1 MGNNNLYKVENTLRS
16 IAKRYKSVK
25 YSLGLAILFLMMG
38 VSAFSEEVVAQ
49 EAVAQ
54 QEVMTTEQIAS
65 SKENLRNS
73 VGSLQS
79 KIDAARSENEKG
91 LAGLK
96 LELIQLMEQGDQVV
110 KSPWS
115 SWQFGANYMYS
126 KWNGTYKGR
135 GDKAQKYPFEG
146 VFTRSNDLFLRSVSP
161 DSELYEQYIA
171 TVADNAVHSATTSTI
186 KRRGGSTNYGLASV
200 IKNQEPIA
208 SIELGASVRPKKISK
223 SPITVTPPSITV
235 NAVTPLSTPQPPGAP
250 MPPTINIPKFNPVAP
265 DPINVAL
272 PTPPTFNIKLGSFCN
287 YMTPNCGDG
296 INGGGLGGTYGGTP
310 KSFNHNSNQDIT
322 ASDLV
327 GGPAVRYAWTNFS
340 GATFNGALLKV
351 YFDYGYMTAG
361 SGGGTATVNAD
372 LTIDSIRGPITPAN
386 NSAVNGA
393 YNTGIFLTG
402 GSRVATLDNAL
413 NARILN
419 NKKINLMGP
428 LVVGYEVQ
436 SDTAYSPENGTR
448 TLENAGTLTDE
459 IEKSNQTADG
469 RLNGLLKVQQ
479 LKADGSGLYMSGVNG
494 NTSGQ
499 DSTTL
504 TLPPFTHQGTLT
516 ISRDPDIVNSDG
528 TYKKEG
534 GYTGYKIGL
543 ILTYENA
550 DVRTGSSYILK
561 NRGTIDFQGRNSIGI
576 QIYSPGNDG
585 TNENSPIVNVEN
597 SNDGKITMGGINS
610 YGLKLSSRVRDTSKF
625 ENQGTINITGDN
637 TGSYA
642 FNNATP
648 NVRTGIYD
656 GDGDGNKDN
665 SSLSSGIAVIED
677 TTLSGASSIRAYQ
690 GMVYNRGTINVS
702 GGQGNTG
709 MFLKI
714 RDLDEIISS
723 PNANINVTGV
733 KNIGMRVDLG
743 IVQTNNTNGGSPKA
757 INGGDI
763 TITNGDQNI
772 GMVANNSE
780 VVGGNTI
787 KAIATNNGAIKFAGK
802 ASKAIGMFSQE
813 GGEILN
819 AINGKITG
827 PTAGGLEG
835 TLGMVIQPKINN
847 KVSSGINNGE
857 IDLAGKKVTGVYN
870 QGTFTMEN
878 GATGVAKVTTS
889 GQDSITLYAK
899 GNTTTTNINSG
910 KLIGKNGALTLF
922 ADGNATVN
930 LGNATSAPE
939 LESYGSGSLLFYNY
953 TKSGSG
959 SSATY
964 TANGIFKLNNA
975 NVKATLNNGA
985 TAFYFKD
992 TTPAAAGVSGSTADK
1007 LNAMFAGSG
1016 SNKLKLKLTDKDS
1029 TLFVLDNATPNTNE
1043 IKISEVGANASS
1055 VLGSFVEIDS
1065 ASSQNYK
1072 AYKATKAT
1080 LSIDEDINLDNHSG
1094 SSISKYYRVDFLN
1107 SAVTVKTGKKMYGTD
1122 ATEIKQV
1129 IAQANYEG
1137 APNYNHVKV
1146 INDGTIDFSKKGGTA
1161 IVVDYAQATNNGL
1174 IKMDAA
1180 NGSTENSI
1188 GLFGASSSKLT
1199 NSATG
1204 EIQLGTRGVG
1214 IWGTNKIATSIS
1226 TWGKNIDITN
1236 NGKITGLSG
1245 KKGVFGIYAVNDI
1258 ATYAG
1263 ATSNIVHGATG
1274 NINLSQNEDSIGIYM
1289 ANGTLTSSGNI
1300 SVNNK
1305 SVGLDAT
1312 TSDVTVSGG
1321 THTIGKESVG
1331 FKLKNFAAANKFL
1344 GNSGNISITDE
1355 KSVAY
1360 LLDGSNFTSNT
1371 NFKDNLALA
1380 STKAYT
1386 YMSLINNSTLNYT
1399 NTKTIANDDSI
1410 FINTNN
1416 STVNLLTGTTV
1427 ASTNKKITGVYSEK
1441 SNVTNAGT
1449 LTLTGDNSSGIYAK
1463 SGSVVNQAT
1472 GKITVGKDGSGIYV
1486 MATGIPPVPAVGT
1499 NLGEIEIG
1507 QGSVGMRAENSTI
1520 TNGATGKITSSG
1532 ISATGMSQSG
1542 GSQDITNNGTITL
1555 TGDKSTAL
1563 HSEGIT
1569 TANHKVINTGN
1580 ITVGDSSNELTP
1592 SVGIFSAN
1600 GTNSTVESSGKII
1613 AGIKSTAIYAGN
1625 INLTGNSETTA
1636 GAGGIAL
1643 YSKEGTVNIS
1653 AGSKITVG
1661 ATLGSGKEGAGVYL
1675 AGNNQTLNSDTD
1687 KLSIG
1692 QGSFGYVMTG
1702 QGNTVRT
1709 GVAGTTGVATLSND
1723 SVFMYSADKTGN
1735 ITNYTNLRST
1745 GNENYGI
1752 YALGAVS
1759 NYGNIDFSQGVGN
1772 VGAYSYVE
1780 GATTTPNAIRNYG
1793 TISVSKT
1800 DISDPDNRK
1809 YGIGMAAG
1817 FGEEVPVGS
1826 GNYVVKG
1833 LGNIEN
1839 YGTIK
1844 VTTPDSIGMYATG
1857 KGSRIYN
1864 NGRIELSGAKRNI
1877 GIFAE
1882 NEAEVINDV
1891 NGVITTVGSGNV
1903 GQIGIA
1909 MRKGAILDNRG
1920 TIHIDASK
1928 GYGLFLAGAIIKNYG
1943 ETRITTDSGATPIKE
1958 ITAADTS
1965 KEMQDIQDGINK
1977 VKIHSPAGAAEA
1989 KIIANGRVQTPTVVH
2004 VQAIPNRKPND
2015 IPTSSIGMYVD
2026 TSGINY
2032 TRPITNIG
2040 ALRGL
2045 TQSDLI
2051 IGVEATK
2058 YTTSKYI
2065 QLGQDIIEPYN
2076 DMIRTSGIEKWNI
2089 YSSSLTWMASIT
2101 QLPDYTIRNAY
2112 LAKIP
2117 YTVWAGRMST
2127 PVDKKDT
2134 YNFLDGLE
2142 QRYGVEGIGTKEN
2155 QVFQKLNGI
2164 GKNEEILFFQA
2175 IDEMMGHQYAN
2186 VQQRVQATGIILD
2199 KEFNYLRD
2207 EWRTA
2212 SKDSNKIK
2220 TFGTNGEYKT
2230 DTAGVIDYKNNAYGV
2245 AYVHE
2250 NEDIKLGRGTGWYTG
2265 IVHNTFKF
2273 KDIGRSKEEML
2284 QAKVGLLK
2292 SVPFDDNNSLN
2303 WTISGDI
2310 FVGRNRMHRKFLVVD
2325 EIFNAKSKYYTY
2337 GIGVRNEIGKEFR
2350 LSEGFTL
2357 RPYAALKLEYGRV
2370 SKIREKS
2377 GEIKLEVK
2385 QNQYF
2390 SVRPEIGAELGFK
2403 HYFGMK
2409 VLRTTLGVAYENELG
2424 RVANG
2429 KNKARVVD
2437 TTADWF
2443 NIRGEKED
2451 RKGNVKVD
2459 LNVGV
2464 DNTRVGVTANV
2475 GYDTKGENLRG
2486 GLGLR
2491 VIF

>member
-16 IAKRYKSVK
+16 IAKRYKNIK

-38 VSAFSEEVVAQ
+38 VGAFSEEIANPQVNVAPTR
-49 EAVAQ
+49 E
-54 QEVMTTEQIAS
+54 EIATS
-65 SKENLRNS
+65 RENLKNS

-79 KIDAARSENEKG
+79 KIDQARSENSKS
-91 LAGLK
+91 LAGLR
-96 LELIQLMEQGDQVV
+96 LELMQLMEQGDQVV
-110 KSPWS
+110 KSPWM

-889 GQDSITLYAK
+889 GQDSISLYAK

-1331 FKLKNFAAANKFL
+1331 FKLKNFAATNKFL

-1399 NTKTIANDDSI
+1399 NTNTKTIANDDSI

-1416 STVNLLTGTTV
+1416 SNVNLLTGTTV
-1427 ASTNKKITGVYSEK
+1427 TSTNKKITGVYSEK

-1499 NLGEIEIG
+1499 NLGEITIG

-1600 GTNSTVESSGKII
+1600 GTNSTVESSGKIT

-1636 GAGGIAL
+1636 GDGGIAL

-1687 KLSIG
+1687 KLNIG

-1780 GATTTPNAIRNYG
+1780 GTTTTPNAIRNYG

-2164 GKNEEILFFQA
+2164 GNNEEILFFQA

-2250 NEDIKLGRGTGWYTG
+2250 NEDIKLGRGIGWYTG

-2273 KDIGRSKEEML
+2273 KDIGRSKEHML

-2409 VLRTTLGVAYENELG
+2409 ALRTTLGIAYENELG

>member
-16 IAKRYKSVK
+16 MAKRYKSVK
-25 YSLGLAILFLMMG
+25 YTLGLAILFLMMG

-49 EAVAQ
+49 
-54 QEVMTTEQIAS
+54 QEVMTTEQIAT

-79 KIDAARSENEKG
+79 KIDAARAENEKG
-91 LAGLK
+91 LAGLR

-171 TVADNAVHSATTSTI
+171 TATDNALHSATTSTI

-235 NAVTPLSTPQPPGAP
+235 NAVTPLSTPEPPGAP
-250 MPPTINIPKFNPVAP
+250 QLPQITIEKFDPVAP
-265 DPINVAL
+265 GVITVNL

-287 YMTPNCGDG
+287 AMCSGYGT
-296 INGGGLGGTYGGTP
+296 NGGAYSPIVGVPTIF
-310 KSFNHNSNQDIT
+310 KNNSSNQNLNLP
-322 ASDLV
+322 ASAINNPSL
-327 GGPAVRYAWTNFS
+327 RYSWTHMGSTLF
-340 GATFNGALLKV
+340 KV
-351 YFDYGYMTAG
+351 YFDYSNGGAG
-361 SGGGTATVNAD
+361 TGGVATFAENV
-372 LTIDSIRGPITPAN
+372 TIDSINPLNLAQR
-386 NSAVNGA
+386 SAEGDLTNKTQRY
-393 YNTGIFLTG
+393 YNAQNFLVG
-402 GSRVATLDNAL
+402 GSRIATMDNITNGHL
-413 NARILN
+413 ESTGT
-419 NKKINLMGP
+419 INLVGP
-428 LVVGYEVQ
+428 LVVGYEIQ
-436 SDTAYSPENGTR
+436 TDTNQQGLGPQGVREVKNSGTI
-448 TLENAGTLTDE
+448 TDKAE
-459 IEKSNQTADG
+459 EGYRNQADNYLG
-469 RLNGLLKVQQ
+469 GLKVGI
-479 LKADGSGLYMSGVNG
+479 AGSKTDVSNEETLHLSTGLGGGSIKIKR
-494 NTSGQ
+494 TE
-499 DSTTL
+499 
-504 TLPPFTHQGTLT
+504 
-516 ISRDPDIVNSDG
+516 DIVDANG
-528 TYKKEG
+528 HITTPG
-534 GYTGYKIGL
+534 GYVGYKIGL
-543 ILTYENA
+543 ILTEEDNDTHSTSDYRLINSS
-550 DVRTGSSYILK
+550 TGNINFKGKS
-561 NRGTIDFQGRNSIGI
+561 SIGI
-576 QIYSPGNDG
+576 QIYAPGSPETHITVQNNGNI
-585 TNENSPIVNVEN
+585 N
-597 SNDGKITMGGINS
+597 MGGIES
-610 YGLKLSSRVRDTSKF
+610 YGLKLSSRVSKNNMTF
-625 ENQGTINITGDN
+625 ENNGTINISGA
-637 TGSYA
+637 G
-642 FNNATP
+642 
-648 NVRTGIYD
+648 
-656 GDGDGNKDN
+656 GN
-665 SSLSSGIAVIED
+665 SLSSGIAVLED
-677 TTLSGASSIRAYQ
+677 GTLKDGKSIRAYDGKVQ
-690 GMVYNRGTINVS
+690 NKGTINVS
-702 GGQGNTG
+702 GGEGNTG
-709 MFLKI
+709 MVLITKANDDI
-714 RDLDEIISS
+714 T
-723 PNANINVTGV
+723 NAANKNITVTGA

-743 IVQTNNTNGGSPKA
+743 TVDTDDKAVARISPTAVNNGNIS
-757 INGGDI
+757 I
-763 TITNGDQNI
+763 TDGEQNI
-772 GMVANNSE
+772 AMVANESE
-780 VVGGNTI
+780 GT
-787 KAIATNNGAIKFAGK
+787 ATVAGETVMQHRAVAHNKSNILFNNVSK
-802 ASKAIGMFSQE
+802 KAIGMFASK
-813 GGEILN
+813 GGEL
-819 AINGKITG
+819 INEATIKGNSTSLQETI
-827 PTAGGLEG
+827 
-835 TLGMVIQPKINN
+835 GMVIQPKDGTKI
-847 KVSSGINNGE
+847 SSATNSGTIE
-857 IDLAGKKVTGVYN
+857 LKGKKVVGVYN
-870 QGTFTMEN
+870 QGKFNM
-878 GATGVAKVTTS
+878 TGGSILTS
-889 GQDSITLYAK
+889 GEKSISMYANNSSEYTKISKGSITAQ
-899 GNTTTTNINSG
+899 G
-910 KLIGKNGALTLF
+910 GALGLF
-922 ADGNATVN
+922 ADNTTME
-930 LGNATSAPE
+930 LGAS
-939 LESYGSGSLLFYNY
+939 SGTDSPTLKADGLGTLLFYNY
-953 TKSGSG
+953 TNTNPSGK
-959 SSATY
+959 
-964 TANGIFKLNNA
+964 FKLNQ
-975 NVKATLNNGA
+975 NVSADIVNGA
-985 TAFYFKD
+985 TAFYYKDSATSALVSQRLNDMFAD
-992 TTPAAAGVSGSTADK
+992 TTGSVAGK
-1007 LNAMFAGSG
+1007 
-1016 SNKLKLKLTDKDS
+1016 KLKVKLDDKS
-1029 TLFVLDNATPNTNE
+1029 TLFVLENTVPSTTTINL
-1043 IKISEVGANASS
+1043 SSADPANINDF
-1055 VLGSFVEIDS
+1055 LGNRVTIDS
-1065 ASSQNYK
+1065 GSGAFK
-1072 AYKATKAT
+1072 AYKVTKGR
-1080 LSIDEDINLDNHSG
+1080 LSVDKDVNLDNHTG
-1094 SSISKYYRVDFLN
+1094 TSISEYYRVDFLN
-1107 SAVTVKTGKKMYGTD
+1107 SAVKVEAGKKMYGTD
-1122 ATEIKQV
+1122 AGKLKQV
-1129 IAQANYEG
+1129 IAQANYDG
-1137 APNYNHVKV
+1137 ATGTSNIDVV
-1146 INDGTIDFSKKGGTA
+1146 NDGTIDYSKKGATA
-1161 IVVDYAQATNNGL
+1161 IVVDYGQATNNGL

-1180 NGSTENSI
+1180 NSSTENSI

-1214 IWGTNKIATSIS
+1214 IWGTNKISSSIS

-1331 FKLKNFAAANKFL
+1331 FKLKNFAATNKFL

-1371 NFKDNLALA
+1371 NFKDDLTLA

-1427 ASTNKKITGVYSEK
+1427 TSTNKKITGVYSEK

-1499 NLGEIEIG
+1499 NLGEITIG

-1600 GTNSTVESSGKII
+1600 GTNSTVESSGKIT

-1735 ITNYTNLRST
+1735 ITNHTNLRST

-1759 NYGNIDFSQGVGN
+1759 NYGNIDFSQGIGN

-2127 PVDKKDT
+2127 PVDKKD
-2134 YNFLDGLE
+2134 
-2142 QRYGVEGIGTKEN
+2142 
-2155 QVFQKLNGI
+2155 
-2164 GKNEEILFFQA
+2164 
-2175 IDEMMGHQYAN
+2175 
-2186 VQQRVQATGIILD
+2186 
-2199 KEFNYLRD
+2199 
-2207 EWRTA
+2207 
-2212 SKDSNKIK
+2212 
-2220 TFGTNGEYKT
+2220 
-2230 DTAGVIDYKNNAYGV
+2230 
-2245 AYVHE
+2245 
-2250 NEDIKLGRGTGWYTG
+2250 
-2265 IVHNTFKF
+2265 
-2273 KDIGRSKEEML
+2273 
-2284 QAKVGLLK
+2284 
-2292 SVPFDDNNSLN
+2292 
-2303 WTISGDI
+2303 
-2310 FVGRNRMHRKFLVVD
+2310 
-2325 EIFNAKSKYYTY
+2325 
-2337 GIGVRNEIGKEFR
+2337 
-2350 LSEGFTL
+2350 
-2357 RPYAALKLEYGRV
+2357 
-2370 SKIREKS
+2370 
-2377 GEIKLEVK
+2377 
-2385 QNQYF
+2385 
-2390 SVRPEIGAELGFK
+2390 
-2403 HYFGMK
+2403 
-2409 VLRTTLGVAYENELG
+2409 
-2424 RVANG
+2424 
-2429 KNKARVVD
+2429 
-2437 TTADWF
+2437 
-2443 NIRGEKED
+2443 
-2451 RKGNVKVD
+2451 
-2459 LNVGV
+2459 
-2464 DNTRVGVTANV
+2464 
-2475 GYDTKGENLRG
+2475 
-2486 GLGLR
+2486 
-2491 VIF
+2491 

>member
-54 QEVMTTEQIAS
+54 QEVMTTEQIAT

-79 KIDAARSENEKG
+79 KIDAARAENEKG
-91 LAGLK
+91 LAGLR

-171 TVADNAVHSATTSTI
+171 TVADNAVYSATTSTI

-250 MPPTINIPKFNPVAP
+250 QLPQITIEKFDPVAP
-265 DPINVAL
+265 GVITVNL
-272 PTPPTFNIKLGSFCN
+272 PTPPTFNIKLGSYCN
-287 YMTPNCGDG
+287 GMQGCGQGTDG
-296 INGGGLGGTYGGTP
+296 GGYNAHYQGFARSYSGDTTINNLTAGSPSLRHSWASTGSVLLKSYFDYTSGGTATLTQNLTVDSVNPLNIAERASENAAGRSYNNQDFLLGGSRIATIDNVGTGSKLENQAIINLAGPLVIGFEIQSDNLGNGTREISNSGTITDAVEETDTYRGTDGLGGLNVGKTGGQNVA
-310 KSFNHNSNQDIT
+310 SNSKLLPLSSLIGSLTNQDIT
-322 ASDLV
+322 VSRTPDV
-327 GGPAVRYAWTNFS
+327 VDNMGNI
-340 GATFNGALLKV
+340 
-351 YFDYGYMTAG
+351 
-361 SGGGTATVNAD
+361 
-372 LTIDSIRGPITPAN
+372 LTR
-386 NSAVNGA
+386 
-393 YNTGIFLTG
+393 
-402 GSRVATLDNAL
+402 
-413 NARILN
+413 
-419 NKKINLMGP
+419 
-428 LVVGYEVQ
+428 
-436 SDTAYSPENGTR
+436 
-448 TLENAGTLTDE
+448 
-459 IEKSNQTADG
+459 
-469 RLNGLLKVQQ
+469 
-479 LKADGSGLYMSGVNG
+479 
-494 NTSGQ
+494 
-499 DSTTL
+499 
-504 TLPPFTHQGTLT
+504 
-516 ISRDPDIVNSDG
+516 
-528 TYKKEG
+528 G
-534 GYTGYKIGL
+534 GYVGYKIGL
-543 ILTYENA
+543 ILTYEDN
-550 DVRTGSSYILK
+550 D
-561 NRGTIDFQGRNSIGI
+561 NRANSMYKLINNSAGTIAFKGKSSIGI
-576 QIYSPGNDG
+576 QVYAPGS
-585 TNENSPIVNVEN
+585 NETRVTVQNNGNIN
-597 SNDGKITMGGINS
+597 MGGIES
-610 YGLKLSSRVRDTSKF
+610 YGLKLSSRVSDQGMIF
-625 ENQGTINITGDN
+625 ENNGTI
-637 TGSYA
+637 
-642 FNNATP
+642 
-648 NVRTGIYD
+648 GIS
-656 GDGDGNKDN
+656 GAGGN
-665 SSLSSGIAVIED
+665 SLSSGIAVLED
-677 TTLSGASSIRAYQ
+677 SKLTSAASIRAYNGKVQ
-690 GMVYNRGTINVS
+690 NKGTINVS
-702 GGQGNTG
+702 GGEGNTG
-709 MFLKI
+709 MVLITKANDDI
-714 RDLDEIISS
+714 T
-723 PNANINVTGV
+723 NAANKNITITGA

-743 IVQTNNTNGGSPKA
+743 SVVTDDTSPRISPTALNNGN
-757 INGGDI
+757 I
-763 TITNGDQNI
+763 TITDGEQNI
-772 GMVANNSE
+772 AMVANDSQGTITS
-780 VVGGNTI
+780 GGETVMQHRAVAHNKSNI
-787 KAIATNNGAIKFAGK
+787 LFNNISK
-802 ASKAIGMFSQE
+802 KAIGMFASK
-813 GGEILN
+813 GGELVN
-819 AINGKITG
+819 
-827 PTAGGLEG
+827 EG
-835 TLGMVIQPKINN
+835 TIKGNSTNLQETIGMVIQPKDGTKI
-847 KVSSGINNGE
+847 SSATNSGTIE
-857 IDLAGKKVTGVYN
+857 LKGKKVVGVYN
-870 QGTFTMEN
+870 QGKFSM
-878 GATGVAKVTTS
+878 TGGSILTS
-889 GQDSITLYAK
+889 GEKSISMYANDKSEYTKISK
-899 GNTTTTNINSG
+899 GNITAQG
-910 KLIGKNGALTLF
+910 GALGLF
-922 ADGNATVN
+922 ADNTTME
-930 LGNATSAPE
+930 LGAS
-939 LESYGSGSLLFYNY
+939 SGTDSPTLKADGLGTLLFYNY
-953 TKSGSG
+953 TNNNASGK
-959 SSATY
+959 
-964 TANGIFKLNNA
+964 FKLNQDVSA
-975 NVKATLNNGA
+975 DIVNGA
-985 TAFYFKD
+985 TAFYYKDSATSALISQRLNDMFAD
-992 TTPAAAGVSGSTADK
+992 TTGSVAGK
-1007 LNAMFAGSG
+1007 
-1016 SNKLKLKLTDKDS
+1016 KLKVKLDDKS
-1029 TLFVLDNATPNTNE
+1029 TLFVLENTVPSTTTINLSSADPANINAF
-1043 IKISEVGANASS
+1043 
-1055 VLGSFVEIDS
+1055 LGNRVTIDS
-1065 ASSQNYK
+1065 GSGAFK
-1072 AYKATKAT
+1072 AYKVTKGR
-1080 LSIDEDINLDNHSG
+1080 LSVDKDVNLDNHTG
-1094 SSISKYYRVDFLN
+1094 ASISEYYRVDFLN
-1107 SAVTVKTGKKMYGTD
+1107 SAVKVEAGKKMYGTD
-1122 ATEIKQV
+1122 AGKLKQV
-1129 IAQANYEG
+1129 IAQANYDG
-1137 APNYNHVKV
+1137 ATGTSNIDVV
-1146 INDGTIDFSKKGGTA
+1146 NDGTIDYSKKGATA
-1161 IVVDYAQATNNGL
+1161 IVVDYGQATNNGL

-1180 NGSTENSI
+1180 NSSTENSI

-1214 IWGTNKIATSIS
+1214 IWGTNKISSSIS

-1371 NFKDNLALA
+1371 NFKDNLTLA

-1427 ASTNKKITGVYSEK
+1427 TSTNKKITGVYSEK

-1472 GKITVGKDGSGIYV
+1472 GKITVGKDGSGMYV

-1499 NLGEIEIG
+1499 NLGEITIG

-1520 TNGATGKITSSG
+1520 TNGTTGKITSSG

-1653 AGSKITVG
+1653 SGSKITVG

-2004 VQAIPNRKPND
+2004 VQAIQNRKPND

-2250 NEDIKLGRGTGWYTG
+2250 NEDIKLGRGIGWYTG

-2273 KDIGRSKEEML
+2273 KDIGRSKEQML
-2284 QAKVGLLK
+2284 QVKVGLLK

-2409 VLRTTLGVAYENELG
+2409 ALRTTLGVAYENELG

>member
-49 EAVAQ
+49 EAMAQ
-54 QEVMTTEQIAS
+54 QEVMTNEQIAS
-65 SKENLRNS
+65 SKDNLKDSIGN
-73 VGSLQS
+73 LKS
-79 KIDAARSENEKG
+79 KIDTARAENEKG
-91 LAGLK
+91 LAGLR
-96 LELIQLMEQGDQVV
+96 LELIQLMEQGNQVV
-110 KSPWS
+110 KSPWM
-115 SWQFGANYMYS
+115 SWQFGANYMYN
-126 KWNGTYKGR
+126 KWNGTYKGK

-250 MPPTINIPKFNPVAP
+250 QLPQITIEKFDPVAP
-265 DPINVAL
+265 GVITVNL

-287 YMTPNCGDG
+287 AMCSGTGT
-296 INGGGLGGTYGGTP
+296 NGGPYSP
-310 KSFNHNSNQDIT
+310 KIGEPTSFTNKSSNQNLNLAANAINNP
-322 ASDLV
+322 SL
-327 GGPAVRYAWTNFS
+327 RYSWTSMGSTLF
-340 GATFNGALLKV
+340 KV
-351 YFDYGYMTAG
+351 YFDY
-361 SGGGTATVNAD
+361 SNGGVGTGGVATFAENV
-372 LTIDSIRGPITPAN
+372 TIDSINPLSLAQR
-386 NSAVNGA
+386 SAEGDLTNKTGRY
-393 YNTGIFLTG
+393 YNAQNFLVG
-402 GSRVATLDNAL
+402 GSRIATMDNITNGHL
-413 NARILN
+413 ESTGT
-419 NKKINLMGP
+419 INLVGP
-428 LVVGYEVQ
+428 LVVGYEIQ
-436 SDTAYSPENGTR
+436 TDTNQHTNANPQGVREVKNSGTI
-448 TLENAGTLTDE
+448 TDKAE
-459 IEKSNQTADG
+459 EGYRNQADNYLG
-469 RLNGLLKVQQ
+469 GLKVGI
-479 LKADGSGLYMSGVNG
+479 AGSKTDVSNEETLHL
-494 NTSGQ
+494 
-499 DSTTL
+499 STDLGGGSIKIKRTE
-504 TLPPFTHQGTLT
+504 
-516 ISRDPDIVNSDG
+516 DIVDANG
-528 TYKKEG
+528 HIITPG
-534 GYTGYKIGL
+534 GYVGYKIGL
-543 ILTYENA
+543 ILTEEDNDTHSTSDYRLINNS
-550 DVRTGSSYILK
+550 TGNINFKGKS
-561 NRGTIDFQGRNSIGI
+561 SIGI
-576 QIYSPGNDG
+576 QIYAPGSPETHITVKNEGNI
-585 TNENSPIVNVEN
+585 N
-597 SNDGKITMGGINS
+597 MGGIES
-610 YGLKLSSRVRDTSKF
+610 YGLKLSSRVSQNNMTF
-625 ENQGTINITGDN
+625 ENNGTINISGA
-637 TGSYA
+637 G
-642 FNNATP
+642 
-648 NVRTGIYD
+648 
-656 GDGDGNKDN
+656 GN
-665 SSLSSGIAVIED
+665 SLSSGIAVLED
-677 TTLSGASSIRAYQ
+677 GTLKDGKSIRAYDGKVQ
-690 GMVYNRGTINVS
+690 NKGTINVS
-702 GGQGNTG
+702 GGEGNTG
-709 MFLKI
+709 MVLITKANDDI
-714 RDLDEIISS
+714 T
-723 PNANINVTGV
+723 NATNKNITVTGA

-743 IVQTNNTNGGSPKA
+743 TVDTDDKAVARISPTALNNGNIS
-757 INGGDI
+757 I
-763 TITNGDQNI
+763 TDGEQNI
-772 GMVANNSE
+772 AMVANNSE
-780 VVGGNTI
+780 GT
-787 KAIATNNGAIKFAGK
+787 ATVAGETVMQHRAVAHNKSNILFNNVSK
-802 ASKAIGMFSQE
+802 KAIGMFASK
-813 GGEILN
+813 GGEL
-819 AINGKITG
+819 IN
-827 PTAGGLEG
+827 EG
-835 TLGMVIQPKINN
+835 TIKGNSTNLQETIGMVIQPKDGTKI
-847 KVSSGINNGE
+847 SSATNSGTIE
-857 IDLAGKKVTGVYN
+857 LKGKKVVGVYN
-870 QGTFTMEN
+870 QGKFSM
-878 GATGVAKVTTS
+878 TGGSILTS
-889 GQDSITLYAK
+889 GEKSISMYANDKSEYTKISK
-899 GNTTTTNINSG
+899 GNITAQG
-910 KLIGKNGALTLF
+910 GALGLF
-922 ADGNATVN
+922 ADNTTME
-930 LGNATSAPE
+930 LGAS
-939 LESYGSGSLLFYNY
+939 SGTDSPTLKADGLGTLLFYNY
-953 TKSGSG
+953 TNNNASGK
-959 SSATY
+959 
-964 TANGIFKLNNA
+964 FKLNQDVSA
-975 NVKATLNNGA
+975 DIVNGA
-985 TAFYFKD
+985 TAFYYKDSATSALISQRLNDMFAD
-992 TTPAAAGVSGSTADK
+992 TTGSVAGK
-1007 LNAMFAGSG
+1007 
-1016 SNKLKLKLTDKDS
+1016 KLKVKLDDKS
-1029 TLFVLDNATPNTNE
+1029 TLFVLENTVPSTTTINLSSADPTNINAF
-1043 IKISEVGANASS
+1043 
-1055 VLGSFVEIDS
+1055 LGNRVTIDS
-1065 ASSQNYK
+1065 GSGAFK
-1072 AYKATKAT
+1072 AYKVTKGR
-1080 LSIDEDINLDNHSG
+1080 LSVDKDVNLDNHTG
-1094 SSISKYYRVDFLN
+1094 TSISEYYRVDFLN
-1107 SAVTVKTGKKMYGTD
+1107 SAVKVEAGKKMYGTD
-1122 ATEIKQV
+1122 AGKLKQV
-1129 IAQANYEG
+1129 IAQANYDG
-1137 APNYNHVKV
+1137 ATGTSNIDVV
-1146 INDGTIDFSKKGGTA
+1146 NDGTIEYSKKGATA
-1161 IVVDYAQATNNGL
+1161 IVVDYGQATNNGL

-1214 IWGTNKIATSIS
+1214 IWGTNKIASSVS

-1236 NGKITGLSG
+1236 NGKITGIAG
-1245 KKGVFGIYAVNDI
+1245 KKAVFGIYAVNDI
-1258 ATYAG
+1258 AAYPT

-1274 NINLSQNEDSIGIYM
+1274 SIDLSQNEDSIGIYM
-1289 ANGTLTSSGNI
+1289 AKGTLTSSGNI

-1312 TSDVTVSGG
+1312 ASNVTVSGG

-1331 FKLKNFAAANKFL
+1331 FKLTNFAATDKFL
-1344 GNSGNISITDE
+1344 GNSGNISMTDE

-1360 LLDGSNFTSNT
+1360 LLSGSNFTSNA
-1371 NFKDNLALA
+1371 NFKDDLTLA

-1410 FINTNN
+1410 FINTNASN
-1416 STVNLLTGTTV
+1416 VNLLTGTTV
-1427 ASTNKKITGVYSEK
+1427 TSTNKKVTGVYSEK

-1463 SGSVVNQAT
+1463 SGSVANLAG

-1486 MATGIPPVPAVGT
+1486 MAIGTPPVPGVGA

-1520 TNGATGKITSSG
+1520 TNVVGAKITSSG

-1687 KLSIG
+1687 KLNIG

-1735 ITNYTNLRST
+1735 ITNHTNLRST

-2164 GKNEEILFFQA
+2164 GNNEEILFFQA

-2250 NEDIKLGRGTGWYTG
+2250 NEDIKLGRDIGWYTG

-2273 KDIGRSKEEML
+2273 KDIGRSKEQML
-2284 QAKVGLLK
+2284 QVKVGLLK

-2409 VLRTTLGVAYENELG
+2409 ALRTTLGVAYENELG

>member
-1 MGNNNLYKVENTLRS
+1 MGNNLSNLEKNLRS
-16 IAKRYKSVK
+16 IAKRYKNIK
-25 YSLGLAILFLMMG
+25 YSLSLAILFLMMG
-38 VSAFSEEVVAQ
+38 VSAFSEEVVT
-49 EAVAQ
+49 Q
-54 QEVMTTEQIAS
+54 QEVMTTEQIAT
-65 SKENLRNS
+65 SKENLKNS
-73 VGSLQS
+73 IGSLQS
-79 KIDAARSENEKG
+79 KIDSAKAENEKS
-91 LAGLK
+91 LAGLR

-135 GDKAQKYPFEG
+135 GDKAEKYPYEG
-146 VFTRSNDLFLRSVSP
+146 VFTRSNDLFLRNVSP
-161 DSELYEQYIA
+161 DSDVYNQYVSSVKDDA
-171 TVADNAVHSATTSTI
+171 PHSATTSTI
-186 KRRGGSTNYGLASV
+186 KQRGGSTNYGLASV
-200 IKNQEPIA
+200 IKNQEPIVT
-208 SIELGASVRPKKISK
+208 IELGTSVKPKNITKL
-223 SPITVTPPSITV
+223 PITVTPPSISV
-235 NAVTPLSTPQPPGAP
+235 NSVTPLSTPTLPGAP
-250 MPPTINIPKFNPVAP
+250 QLPEIEIANFDPSAPK
-265 DPINVAL
+265 PIKVSL
-272 PTPPTFNIKLGSFCN
+272 TTPPTFNIKLGSFCN
-287 YMTPNCGDG
+287 SIAGCGSSEN
-296 INGGGLGGTYGGTP
+296 INGGSLGGTYRGNN
-310 KSFNHNSNQDIT
+310 KSYDHRNNAGKILTNTDIPNL
-322 ASDLV
+322 SY
-327 GGPAVRYAWTNFS
+327 AVRYSWNRPDIQ
-340 GATFNGALLKV
+340 FNGALLKI
-351 YFDYGYMTAG
+351 YFDFGDNGSGSRPAG
-361 SGGGTATVNAD
+361 SGTLTLGQD
-372 LTIDSIRGPITPAN
+372 MKLTIDSIRGPITPN
-386 NSAVNGA
+386 PAVSGP
-393 YNTGIFLTG
+393 YNTGMFLTG
-402 GSRVATLDNAL
+402 GSRVATLDNGR
-413 NARILN
+413 NATID
-419 NKKINLMGP
+419 NKAEINMMGP
-428 LVVGYEVQ
+428 LVVGFEIQ
-436 SDTAYSPENGTR
+436 SDDDGIEKREVINSG
-448 TLENAGTLTDE
+448 LISDK
-459 IEKSNQTADG
+459 IEKSDQNADG
-469 RLNGLLKVQQ
+469 RLNALLKIKQ
-479 LKADGSGLYMSGVNG
+479 LKADGTGLYGAGVNS
-494 NTSGQ
+494 NTTSGQ
-499 DSTTL
+499 DSTSQV
-504 TLPPFTHQGTLT
+504 LPPFAGGGSLD
-516 ISRDPDIVNSDG
+516 ILRDPDIVNPDG
-528 TYKKEG
+528 TLKKAG

-543 ILTYENA
+543 ILTFENP
-550 DVRTGSSYILK
+550 D
-561 NRGTIDFQGRNSIGI
+561 NRPPTEYVLTNKGTIDFQGKRSIGV
-576 QIYSPGNDG
+576 QIFAPQNSG
-585 TNENSPIVNVEN
+585 TVNSPKVSVKNEGIGSV
-597 SNDGKITMGGINS
+597 ITMGGVAS
-610 YGLKLSSRVRDTSKF
+610 YGLKLSSRVANTSKV
-625 ENQGTINITGDN
+625 ENEGTINITGDN
-637 TGSYA
+637 TATYKQD
-642 FNNATP
+642 NNPGTL
-648 NVRTGIYD
+648 RTHLY
-656 GDGDGNKDN
+656 GDNGN
-665 SSLSSGIAVIED
+665 SLSSGIAVIED
-677 TTLSGASSIRAYQ
+677 TTLTGASAIRAHQ
-690 GMVYNRGTINVS
+690 GIVLNKGIINVS
-702 GGQGNTG
+702 GGYGNTG
-709 MFLKI
+709 MFLKVK
-714 RDLDEIISS
+714 
-723 PNANINVTGV
+723 ANDDITNKTGTINVTGS

-743 IVQTNNTNGGSPKA
+743 TTKTDQNALANITPKA
-757 INGGDI
+757 YNEAII
-763 TITNGDQNI
+763 SITNGEENI

-780 VVGGNTI
+780 SSGGNI
-787 KAIATNNGAIKFAGK
+787 VHKAVAENKKDIVFAGK
-802 ASKAIGMFSQE
+802 ASKAIGMFSQD
-813 GGEILN
+813 GGEIVN
-819 AINGKITG
+819 AATGKITG
-827 PTAGGLEG
+827 PTTGGLEG
-835 TLGMVIQPKINN
+835 TLGMVIQPKIAPKN
-847 KVSSGINNGE
+847 VASSGINNGE
-857 IDLAGKKVTGVYN
+857 INLSGTKVTGVYN

-878 GATGVAKVTTS
+878 GATGTASVTTS
-889 GQDSITLYAK
+889 GEGSISLYAK
-899 GNTTTTNINSG
+899 GETGNPSTTNINSG
-910 KLIGKNGALTLF
+910 KIVAKDKALGLF
-922 ADGNATVN
+922 ADDTTIN
-930 LGNATSAPE
+930 LGTSTVAPE
-939 LESYGSGSLLFYNY
+939 LEAHGKGTLLFYNY
-953 TKSGSG
+953 TKN
-959 SSATY
+959 SSNVYEFKGKFKVNKET
-964 TANGIFKLNNA
+964 TAKL
-975 NVKATLNNGA
+975 TTGA
-985 TAFYFKD
+985 TAFYLKD
-992 TTPAAAGVSGSTADK
+992 TVPNKAATPGVTGTTGDRLNTMFTGSTDK
-1007 LNAMFAGSG
+1007 V
-1016 SNKLKLKLTDKDS
+1016 KLTLDNDS
-1029 TLFVLDNATPNTNE
+1029 TLFVLDNTTPNTTA
-1043 IKISEVGANASS
+1043 VPLSS
-1055 VLGSFVEIDS
+1055 VDPSQINNYLGSHVILDS
-1065 ASSQNYK
+1065 VNSGRNFK
-1072 AYKATKAT
+1072 AYKASKAT
-1080 LSIDEDINLDNHSG
+1080 LSVDTDVDLDNHTST
-1094 SSISKYYRVDFLN
+1094 SPTHVIDKYYRVDFLN
-1107 SAVTVKTGKKMYGTD
+1107 SSVTVEAGKKMYGTD
-1122 ATEIKQV
+1122 AGKLKQV
-1129 IAQANYEG
+1129 IAQANYDG
-1137 APNYNHVKV
+1137 ATGTSNIDVV
-1146 INDGTIDFSKKGGTA
+1146 NDGTIDYSKKGATA
-1161 IVVDYAQATNNGL
+1161 IVVDYGQATNNGL

-1214 IWGTNKIATSIS
+1214 IWGTNKISSSIS

-1274 NINLSQNEDSIGIYM
+1274 NIDLSQNEDSIGIYM

-1331 FKLKNFAAANKFL
+1331 FKLKNFAATNKFL

-1371 NFKDNLALA
+1371 NFKDDLTLA

-1410 FINTNN
+1410 FINTNASN
-1416 STVNLLTGTTV
+1416 VNLLTGTTV
-1427 ASTNKKITGVYSEK
+1427 TSTNKKVTGVYSEK

-1463 SGSVVNQAT
+1463 SGSVANQAG

-1486 MATGIPPVPAVGT
+1486 MAIGTPPVPGVGT
-1499 NLGEIEIG
+1499 NLGEITIG
-1507 QGSVGMRAENSTI
+1507 EGSVGMRAENSTI
-1520 TNGATGKITSSG
+1520 TNGVGAKITSSG

-1569 TANHKVINTGN
+1569 TANHKVINTGD

-1592 SVGIFSAN
+1592 SVGIYSAN

-1613 AGIKSTAIYAGN
+1613 AGIKSTGIYAGN
-1625 INLTGNSETTA
+1625 VNLTGNSETTA
-1636 GAGGIAL
+1636 GDAGIAV
-1643 YSKEGTVNIS
+1643 YSKEGNVNIS
-1653 AGSKITVG
+1653 SGSKITVG
-1661 ATLGSGKEGAGVYL
+1661 ATLGSGKEAVGVYL
-1675 AGNNQTLNSDTD
+1675 AGSNQTLNSDTD
-1687 KLSIG
+1687 QLTIG

-1709 GVAGTTGVATLSND
+1709 GVSGTTGVVTLSKD
-1723 SVFMYSADKTGN
+1723 SVYMYSADKTGN

-1752 YALGAVS
+1752 YAPGAVS

-1772 VGAYSYVE
+1772 VGTYSYAE

-1857 KGSRIYN
+1857 TGSKIYN
-1864 NGRIELSGAKRNI
+1864 NGRIELSGPKRNI

-1882 NEAEVINDV
+1882 NGAEVIN
-1891 NGVITTVGSGNV
+1891 NGTITTVGTGNV

-1909 MRKGAILDNRG
+1909 MRKGAILTNNG
-1920 TIHIDASK
+1920 TIHIDATK
-1928 GYGLFLAGAIIKNYG
+1928 GYGLFLAGVIVRNYG
-1943 ETRITTDSGATPIKE
+1943 TANITTGSGATPIKE
-1958 ITAADTS
+1958 VTAADTS
-1965 KEMQDIQDGINK
+1965 KEMQDLQDEVNK

-2089 YSSSLTWMASIT
+2089 YSGSLTWMASIT

-2112 LAKIP
+2112 LAKAP
-2117 YTVWAGRMST
+2117 YTVWSGRMST

-2134 YNFLDGLE
+2134 FNFLDGLE
-2142 QRYGVEGIGTKEN
+2142 QRYGVEGIGTREN
-2155 QVFQKLNGI
+2155 QVFQKLNSI
-2164 GKNEEILFFQA
+2164 GNNEEILFFQA

-2186 VQQRVQATGIILD
+2186 VQQRVQSTGIILD
-2199 KEFNYLRD
+2199 KEFSYLRD

-2250 NEDIKLGRGTGWYTG
+2250 NEDIKLGKGIGWYTG
-2265 IVHNTFKF
+2265 IVHNTFRF
-2273 KDIGRSKEEML
+2273 KDIGRSKEQML

-2325 EIFNAKSKYYTY
+2325 EVFHAKSKYYTY
-2337 GIGVRNEIGKEFR
+2337 GIGVKNEIGKEFR
-2350 LSEGFTL
+2350 LSESFTL

-2370 SKIREKS
+2370 GKIREKS

-2385 QNQYF
+2385 HNDYF

-2409 VLRTTLGVAYENELG
+2409 ALRTTLGVAYENELG

-2491 VIF
+2491 IIF

>member
-38 VSAFSEEVVAQ
+38 VSAFSEE
-49 EAVAQ
+49 AVAQ
-54 QEVMTTEQIAS
+54 QEVMTTEQIAT

-79 KIDAARSENEKG
+79 KIDAARAENEKG
-91 LAGLK
+91 LAGLR

-250 MPPTINIPKFNPVAP
+250 QLPQITIEKFDPVAP
-265 DPINVAL
+265 EVITVNL

-287 YMTPNCGDG
+287 AMCDGDYYEG
-296 INGGGLGGTYGGTP
+296 RAYKDAGGTIGVAT
-310 KSFNHNSNQDIT
+310 SFYNTTTNTDISLPAGAINNPSLRYSWSN
-322 ASDLV
+322 V
-327 GGPAVRYAWTNFS
+327 GSVLF
-340 GATFNGALLKV
+340 KV
-351 YFDYGYMTAG
+351 YFDYTGY
-361 SGGGTATVNAD
+361 SNGGVTTFKSDNPI
-372 LTIDSIRGPITPAN
+372 TIDSINPLIETQRQAERTATVGPSNRTY
-386 NSAVNGA
+386 NG
-393 YNTGIFLTG
+393 YDFLLG
-402 GSRVATLDNAL
+402 GSRVATVDNVRDGKLRNEA
-413 NARILN
+413 
-419 NKKINLMGP
+419 KINLAGP
-428 LVVGYEVQ
+428 LVVGFEVQ
-436 SDTAYSPENGTR
+436 TDTLPDGHGNLR
-448 TLENAGTLTDE
+448 TWGIKEVVNAGTITDE
-459 IEKSNQTADG
+459 VEEGYRTADG
-469 RLNGLLKVQQ
+469 LGKLYVGKTGGQTVASNSITLPLHS
-479 LKADGSGLYMSGVNG
+479 LTGSLTNQDITVSRTPDVVDSNG
-494 NTSGQ
+494 NI
-499 DSTTL
+499 L
-504 TLPPFTHQGTLT
+504 T
-516 ISRDPDIVNSDG
+516 R
-528 TYKKEG
+528 G
-534 GYTGYKIGL
+534 GYTGYKIGM
-543 ILTYENA
+543 ILTYEDN
-550 DVRTGSSYILK
+550 D
-561 NRGTIDFQGRNSIGI
+561 DRNTSDYRLINENLIQFKGKSSIGI
-576 QIYSPGNDG
+576 QIYAPGSNSTHITVQNKG
-585 TNENSPIVNVEN
+585 TMN
-597 SNDGKITMGGINS
+597 MGGIES
-610 YGLKLSSRVRDTSKF
+610 YGLKLSSRVSDENMTF
-625 ENQGTINITGDN
+625 ENNGTINISGA
-637 TGSYA
+637 G
-642 FNNATP
+642 
-648 NVRTGIYD
+648 
-656 GDGDGNKDN
+656 GN
-665 SSLSSGIAVIED
+665 SLSSGIAVLED
-677 TTLSGASSIRAYQ
+677 GNLKDGKSIRAYDGKVQ
-690 GMVYNRGTINVS
+690 NKGTINVS
-702 GGQGNTG
+702 GGEGNTG
-709 MFLKI
+709 MVLITKANDDI
-714 RDLDEIISS
+714 T
-723 PNANINVTGV
+723 NAANKNITVTGA

-743 IVQTNNTNGGSPKA
+743 TVDTDDKAVARISPTA
-757 INGGDI
+757 INSGNISI
-763 TITNGDQNI
+763 TDGEQNI
-772 GMVANNSE
+772 GMVANESE
-780 VVGGNTI
+780 GT
-787 KAIATNNGAIKFAGK
+787 ATVAGETVMQHRAVAHNKSNILFNNVSK
-802 ASKAIGMFSQE
+802 KAIGMFAE
-813 GGEILN
+813 KGGEI
-819 AINGKITG
+819 INTG
-827 PTAGGLEG
+827 TIKGNSTTLEE
-835 TLGMVIQPKINN
+835 TIGMVIQPKDGTKIANGTN
-847 KVSSGINNGE
+847 SGTIE
-857 IDLAGKKVTGVYN
+857 LKGKKVVGVYN
-870 QGTFTMEN
+870 QGKFDM
-878 GATGVAKVTTS
+878 TGGSILTS
-889 GQDSITLYAK
+889 GEKSISMYANNKSDYTKISKGSITAE
-899 GNTTTTNINSG
+899 G
-910 KLIGKNGALTLF
+910 GALGLF
-922 ADGNATVN
+922 ADNTTME
-930 LGNATSAPE
+930 LGASTGTDSPTLKADG
-939 LESYGSGSLLFYNY
+939 LGTLLFYNY
-953 TKSGSG
+953 TNTNPSGK
-959 SSATY
+959 
-964 TANGIFKLNNA
+964 FKLNQ
-975 NVKATLNNGA
+975 NVSADIVNGA
-985 TAFYFKD
+985 TAFYYKDSATSALVSQRLNDMFAD
-992 TTPAAAGVSGSTADK
+992 TTGSVAGK
-1007 LNAMFAGSG
+1007 
-1016 SNKLKLKLTDKDS
+1016 KLKVKLDDKS
-1029 TLFVLDNATPNTNE
+1029 TLFVLENTVPSTTTINL
-1043 IKISEVGANASS
+1043 SSADPANINDF
-1055 VLGSFVEIDS
+1055 LGNRVTIDS
-1065 ASSQNYK
+1065 GSGAFK
-1072 AYKATKAT
+1072 AYKVTKGR
-1080 LSIDEDINLDNHSG
+1080 LSVDKDVNLDNHTG
-1094 SSISKYYRVDFLN
+1094 TSISEYYRVDFLN
-1107 SAVTVKTGKKMYGTD
+1107 SAVKVEAGKKMYGTD
-1122 ATEIKQV
+1122 AGKLKQV
-1129 IAQANYEG
+1129 IAQANYDG
-1137 APNYNHVKV
+1137 ATGTSNIDVV
-1146 INDGTIDFSKKGGTA
+1146 NDGTIDYSKKGATA
-1161 IVVDYAQATNNGL
+1161 IVVDYGQATNNGL

-1180 NGSTENSI
+1180 NSSTENSI

-1214 IWGTNKIATSIS
+1214 IWGTNKISSSIS

-1263 ATSNIVHGATG
+1263 ATSNIIHGATG

-1331 FKLKNFAAANKFL
+1331 FKLKNFAATNKFL

-1371 NFKDNLALA
+1371 NFKDDLTLA

-1427 ASTNKKITGVYSEK
+1427 TSTNKKITGVYSEK

-1499 NLGEIEIG
+1499 NLGEITIG

-1653 AGSKITVG
+1653 AGSKIAVG

-1687 KLSIG
+1687 KLNIG

-1723 SVFMYSADKTGN
+1723 SVYMYSADKTGN
-1735 ITNYTNLRST
+1735 ITNHTNLRST

-2164 GKNEEILFFQA
+2164 GNNEEILFFQA

-2250 NEDIKLGRGTGWYTG
+2250 NEDIKLGRGIGWYTG

-2273 KDIGRSKEEML
+2273 KDIGRSKEQML
-2284 QAKVGLLK
+2284 QVKVGLLK

-2409 VLRTTLGVAYENELG
+2409 ALRTTLGVAYENELG

>member
-1 MGNNNLYKVENTLRS
+1 M
-16 IAKRYKSVK
+16 AKRYKSVK
-25 YSLGLAILFLMMG
+25 YTLGLAILFLMMG

-49 EAVAQ
+49 
-54 QEVMTTEQIAS
+54 QEVMTTEQIAT

-79 KIDAARSENEKG
+79 KIDAARAENEKG
-91 LAGLK
+91 LAGLR

-171 TVADNAVHSATTSTI
+171 TATDNALHSATTSTI

-235 NAVTPLSTPQPPGAP
+235 NAVTPLSTPEPPGAP
-250 MPPTINIPKFNPVAP
+250 QLPQITIEKFDPVAP
-265 DPINVAL
+265 GVITVNL

-287 YMTPNCGDG
+287 AMCSGYGT
-296 INGGGLGGTYGGTP
+296 NGGAYSPIVGVPTIF
-310 KSFNHNSNQDIT
+310 KNNSSNQNLNLP
-322 ASDLV
+322 ASAINNPSL
-327 GGPAVRYAWTNFS
+327 RYSWTHMGSTLF
-340 GATFNGALLKV
+340 KV
-351 YFDYGYMTAG
+351 YFDYSNGGAG
-361 SGGGTATVNAD
+361 TGGVATFAENV
-372 LTIDSIRGPITPAN
+372 TIDSINPLNLAQR
-386 NSAVNGA
+386 SAEGDLTNKTQRY
-393 YNTGIFLTG
+393 YNAQNFLVG
-402 GSRVATLDNAL
+402 GSRIATMDNITNGHL
-413 NARILN
+413 ESTGT
-419 NKKINLMGP
+419 INLVGP
-428 LVVGYEVQ
+428 LVVGYEIQ
-436 SDTAYSPENGTR
+436 TDTNQQGLGPQGVREVKNSGTI
-448 TLENAGTLTDE
+448 TDKAE
-459 IEKSNQTADG
+459 EGYRNQADNYLG
-469 RLNGLLKVQQ
+469 GLKVGI
-479 LKADGSGLYMSGVNG
+479 AGSKTDVSNEETLHLSTGLGGGSIKIKR
-494 NTSGQ
+494 TE
-499 DSTTL
+499 
-504 TLPPFTHQGTLT
+504 
-516 ISRDPDIVNSDG
+516 DIVDANG
-528 TYKKEG
+528 HITTPG
-534 GYTGYKIGL
+534 GYVGYKIGL
-543 ILTYENA
+543 ILTEEDNDTHSTSDYRLINSS
-550 DVRTGSSYILK
+550 TGNINFKGKS
-561 NRGTIDFQGRNSIGI
+561 SIGI
-576 QIYSPGNDG
+576 QIYAPGSPETHITVQNNGNI
-585 TNENSPIVNVEN
+585 N
-597 SNDGKITMGGINS
+597 MGGIES
-610 YGLKLSSRVRDTSKF
+610 YGLKLSSRVSKNNMTF
-625 ENQGTINITGDN
+625 ENNGTINISGA
-637 TGSYA
+637 G
-642 FNNATP
+642 
-648 NVRTGIYD
+648 
-656 GDGDGNKDN
+656 GN
-665 SSLSSGIAVIED
+665 SLSSGIAVLED
-677 TTLSGASSIRAYQ
+677 GTLKDGKSIRAYDGKVQ
-690 GMVYNRGTINVS
+690 NKGTINVS
-702 GGQGNTG
+702 GGEGNTG
-709 MFLKI
+709 MVLITKANDDI
-714 RDLDEIISS
+714 T
-723 PNANINVTGV
+723 NAANKNITVTGA

-743 IVQTNNTNGGSPKA
+743 TVDTDDKAVARISPTAVNNGNIS
-757 INGGDI
+757 I
-763 TITNGDQNI
+763 TDGEQNI
-772 GMVANNSE
+772 AMVANESE
-780 VVGGNTI
+780 GT
-787 KAIATNNGAIKFAGK
+787 ATVAGETVMQHRAVAHNKSNILFNNVSK
-802 ASKAIGMFSQE
+802 KAIGMFASK
-813 GGEILN
+813 GGEL
-819 AINGKITG
+819 INEATIKGNSTSLQETI
-827 PTAGGLEG
+827 
-835 TLGMVIQPKINN
+835 GMVIQPKDGTKI
-847 KVSSGINNGE
+847 SSATNSGTIE
-857 IDLAGKKVTGVYN
+857 LKGKKVVGVYN
-870 QGTFTMEN
+870 QGKFNM
-878 GATGVAKVTTS
+878 TGGSILTS
-889 GQDSITLYAK
+889 GEKSISMYANNSSEYTKISKGSITAQ
-899 GNTTTTNINSG
+899 G
-910 KLIGKNGALTLF
+910 GALGLF
-922 ADGNATVN
+922 ADNTTME
-930 LGNATSAPE
+930 LGAS
-939 LESYGSGSLLFYNY
+939 SGTDSPTLKADGLGTLLFYNY
-953 TKSGSG
+953 TNTNPSGK
-959 SSATY
+959 
-964 TANGIFKLNNA
+964 FKLNQ
-975 NVKATLNNGA
+975 NVSADIVNGA
-985 TAFYFKD
+985 TAFYYKDSATSALVSQRLNDMFAD
-992 TTPAAAGVSGSTADK
+992 TTGSVAGK
-1007 LNAMFAGSG
+1007 
-1016 SNKLKLKLTDKDS
+1016 KLKVKLDDKS
-1029 TLFVLDNATPNTNE
+1029 TLFVLENTVPSTTTINL
-1043 IKISEVGANASS
+1043 SSADPANINDF
-1055 VLGSFVEIDS
+1055 LGNRVTIDS
-1065 ASSQNYK
+1065 GSGAFK
-1072 AYKATKAT
+1072 AYKVTKGR
-1080 LSIDEDINLDNHSG
+1080 LSVDKDVNLDNHTG
-1094 SSISKYYRVDFLN
+1094 TSISEYYRVDFLN
-1107 SAVTVKTGKKMYGTD
+1107 SAVKVEAGKKMYGTD
-1122 ATEIKQV
+1122 AGKLKQV
-1129 IAQANYEG
+1129 IAQANYDG
-1137 APNYNHVKV
+1137 ATGTSNIDVV
-1146 INDGTIDFSKKGGTA
+1146 NDGTIDYSKKGATA
-1161 IVVDYAQATNNGL
+1161 IVVDYGQATNNGL

-1180 NGSTENSI
+1180 NSSTENSI

-1214 IWGTNKIATSIS
+1214 IWGTNKISSSIS

-1263 ATSNIVHGATG
+1263 ATSNIIHGATG

-1331 FKLKNFAAANKFL
+1331 FKLKNFAATNKFL

-1371 NFKDNLALA
+1371 NFKDDLTLA

-1427 ASTNKKITGVYSEK
+1427 TSTNKKITGVYSEK

-1499 NLGEIEIG
+1499 NLGEITIG

-1687 KLSIG
+1687 KLNIG

-1702 QGNTVRT
+1702 QGNTIRT

-1723 SVFMYSADKTGN
+1723 SVYMYSADKTGN
-1735 ITNYTNLRST
+1735 ITNHTNLRST

-2155 QVFQKLNGI
+2155 QVFQKLN
-2164 GKNEEILFFQA
+2164 
-2175 IDEMMGHQYAN
+2175 
-2186 VQQRVQATGIILD
+2186 
-2199 KEFNYLRD
+2199 
-2207 EWRTA
+2207 
-2212 SKDSNKIK
+2212 
-2220 TFGTNGEYKT
+2220 
-2230 DTAGVIDYKNNAYGV
+2230 
-2245 AYVHE
+2245 
-2250 NEDIKLGRGTGWYTG
+2250 
-2265 IVHNTFKF
+2265 
-2273 KDIGRSKEEML
+2273 
-2284 QAKVGLLK
+2284 
-2292 SVPFDDNNSLN
+2292 
-2303 WTISGDI
+2303 
-2310 FVGRNRMHRKFLVVD
+2310 
-2325 EIFNAKSKYYTY
+2325 
-2337 GIGVRNEIGKEFR
+2337 
-2350 LSEGFTL
+2350 
-2357 RPYAALKLEYGRV
+2357 
-2370 SKIREKS
+2370 
-2377 GEIKLEVK
+2377 
-2385 QNQYF
+2385 
-2390 SVRPEIGAELGFK
+2390 
-2403 HYFGMK
+2403 
-2409 VLRTTLGVAYENELG
+2409 
-2424 RVANG
+2424 
-2429 KNKARVVD
+2429 
-2437 TTADWF
+2437 
-2443 NIRGEKED
+2443 
-2451 RKGNVKVD
+2451 
-2459 LNVGV
+2459 
-2464 DNTRVGVTANV
+2464 
-2475 GYDTKGENLRG
+2475 
-2486 GLGLR
+2486 
-2491 VIF
+2491 

>member
-1 MGNNNLYKVENTLRS
+1 
-16 IAKRYKSVK
+16 
-25 YSLGLAILFLMMG
+25 
-38 VSAFSEEVVAQ
+38 
-49 EAVAQ
+49 
-54 QEVMTTEQIAS
+54 
-65 SKENLRNS
+65 
-73 VGSLQS
+73 
-79 KIDAARSENEKG
+79 
-91 LAGLK
+91 
-96 LELIQLMEQGDQVV
+96 
-110 KSPWS
+110 
-115 SWQFGANYMYS
+115 
-126 KWNGTYKGR
+126 
-135 GDKAQKYPFEG
+135 
-146 VFTRSNDLFLRSVSP
+146 
-161 DSELYEQYIA
+161 
-171 TVADNAVHSATTSTI
+171 
-186 KRRGGSTNYGLASV
+186 
-200 IKNQEPIA
+200 
-208 SIELGASVRPKKISK
+208 
-223 SPITVTPPSITV
+223 
-235 NAVTPLSTPQPPGAP
+235 
-250 MPPTINIPKFNPVAP
+250 
-265 DPINVAL
+265 
-272 PTPPTFNIKLGSFCN
+272 
-287 YMTPNCGDG
+287 
-296 INGGGLGGTYGGTP
+296 
-310 KSFNHNSNQDIT
+310 
-322 ASDLV
+322 
-327 GGPAVRYAWTNFS
+327 
-340 GATFNGALLKV
+340 
-351 YFDYGYMTAG
+351 
-361 SGGGTATVNAD
+361 
-372 LTIDSIRGPITPAN
+372 
-386 NSAVNGA
+386 
-393 YNTGIFLTG
+393 
-402 GSRVATLDNAL
+402 
-413 NARILN
+413 
-419 NKKINLMGP
+419 
-428 LVVGYEVQ
+428 
-436 SDTAYSPENGTR
+436 
-448 TLENAGTLTDE
+448 
-459 IEKSNQTADG
+459 
-469 RLNGLLKVQQ
+469 
-479 LKADGSGLYMSGVNG
+479 
-494 NTSGQ
+494 
-499 DSTTL
+499 
-504 TLPPFTHQGTLT
+504 
-516 ISRDPDIVNSDG
+516 
-528 TYKKEG
+528 
-534 GYTGYKIGL
+534 
-543 ILTYENA
+543 
-550 DVRTGSSYILK
+550 
-561 NRGTIDFQGRNSIGI
+561 
-576 QIYSPGNDG
+576 
-585 TNENSPIVNVEN
+585 
-597 SNDGKITMGGINS
+597 
-610 YGLKLSSRVRDTSKF
+610 
-625 ENQGTINITGDN
+625 
-637 TGSYA
+637 
-642 FNNATP
+642 
-648 NVRTGIYD
+648 
-656 GDGDGNKDN
+656 
-665 SSLSSGIAVIED
+665 
-677 TTLSGASSIRAYQ
+677 
-690 GMVYNRGTINVS
+690 
-702 GGQGNTG
+702 
-709 MFLKI
+709 
-714 RDLDEIISS
+714 
-723 PNANINVTGV
+723 
-733 KNIGMRVDLG
+733 
-743 IVQTNNTNGGSPKA
+743 
-757 INGGDI
+757 
-763 TITNGDQNI
+763 
-772 GMVANNSE
+772 
-780 VVGGNTI
+780 
-787 KAIATNNGAIKFAGK
+787 
-802 ASKAIGMFSQE
+802 
-813 GGEILN
+813 
-819 AINGKITG
+819 
-827 PTAGGLEG
+827 
-835 TLGMVIQPKINN
+835 
-847 KVSSGINNGE
+847 
-857 IDLAGKKVTGVYN
+857 
-870 QGTFTMEN
+870 
-878 GATGVAKVTTS
+878 
-889 GQDSITLYAK
+889 
-899 GNTTTTNINSG
+899 
-910 KLIGKNGALTLF
+910 
-922 ADGNATVN
+922 
-930 LGNATSAPE
+930 
-939 LESYGSGSLLFYNY
+939 
-953 TKSGSG
+953 
-959 SSATY
+959 
-964 TANGIFKLNNA
+964 
-975 NVKATLNNGA
+975 
-985 TAFYFKD
+985 
-992 TTPAAAGVSGSTADK
+992 
-1007 LNAMFAGSG
+1007 
-1016 SNKLKLKLTDKDS
+1016 
-1029 TLFVLDNATPNTNE
+1029 
-1043 IKISEVGANASS
+1043 
-1055 VLGSFVEIDS
+1055 
-1065 ASSQNYK
+1065 
-1072 AYKATKAT
+1072 
-1080 LSIDEDINLDNHSG
+1080 
-1094 SSISKYYRVDFLN
+1094 
-1107 SAVTVKTGKKMYGTD
+1107 
-1122 ATEIKQV
+1122 
-1129 IAQANYEG
+1129 
-1137 APNYNHVKV
+1137 
-1146 INDGTIDFSKKGGTA
+1146 
-1161 IVVDYAQATNNGL
+1161 
-1174 IKMDAA
+1174 MDAA

-1214 IWGTNKIATSIS
+1214 IWGTNKISSSIS

-1312 TSDVTVSGG
+1312 TSNVTVSGG
-1321 THTIGKESVG
+1321 THTVGKESVG

-1360 LLDGSNFTSNT
+1360 LLDGSNFTSNI
-1371 NFKDNLALA
+1371 NFKDNLALTSA
-1380 STKAYT
+1380 KAYT

-1427 ASTNKKITGVYSEK
+1427 TSTNKKITGVYSEK

-1472 GKITVGKDGSGIYV
+1472 GKITVGKDGSGMYV

-1499 NLGEIEIG
+1499 NLGEITIG

-1520 TNGATGKITSSG
+1520 TNGTTGKITSSG

-1600 GTNSTVESSGKII
+1600 GTNSTVESSGKIT

-1735 ITNYTNLRST
+1735 ITNHTNLRST

-1759 NYGNIDFSQGVGN
+1759 NYGNIDFSQGIGN

-2142 QRYGVEGIGTKEN
+2142 QRYGVEGIG
-2155 QVFQKLNGI
+2155 
-2164 GKNEEILFFQA
+2164 
-2175 IDEMMGHQYAN
+2175 
-2186 VQQRVQATGIILD
+2186 
-2199 KEFNYLRD
+2199 
-2207 EWRTA
+2207 
-2212 SKDSNKIK
+2212 
-2220 TFGTNGEYKT
+2220 
-2230 DTAGVIDYKNNAYGV
+2230 
-2245 AYVHE
+2245 
-2250 NEDIKLGRGTGWYTG
+2250 
-2265 IVHNTFKF
+2265 
-2273 KDIGRSKEEML
+2273 
-2284 QAKVGLLK
+2284 
-2292 SVPFDDNNSLN
+2292 
-2303 WTISGDI
+2303 
-2310 FVGRNRMHRKFLVVD
+2310 
-2325 EIFNAKSKYYTY
+2325 
-2337 GIGVRNEIGKEFR
+2337 
-2350 LSEGFTL
+2350 
-2357 RPYAALKLEYGRV
+2357 
-2370 SKIREKS
+2370 
-2377 GEIKLEVK
+2377 
-2385 QNQYF
+2385 
-2390 SVRPEIGAELGFK
+2390 
-2403 HYFGMK
+2403 
-2409 VLRTTLGVAYENELG
+2409 
-2424 RVANG
+2424 
-2429 KNKARVVD
+2429 
-2437 TTADWF
+2437 
-2443 NIRGEKED
+2443 
-2451 RKGNVKVD
+2451 
-2459 LNVGV
+2459 
-2464 DNTRVGVTANV
+2464 
-2475 GYDTKGENLRG
+2475 
-2486 GLGLR
+2486 
-2491 VIF
+2491 

>member
-16 IAKRYKSVK
+16 IAKRYKNIK

-38 VSAFSEEVVAQ
+38 VGAFSEEIANPQVNVAPTR
-49 EAVAQ
+49 E
-54 QEVMTTEQIAS
+54 EIATS
-65 SKENLRNS
+65 RENLKNS

-79 KIDAARSENEKG
+79 KIDQARSENSKS
-91 LAGLK
+91 LAGLR
-96 LELIQLMEQGDQVV
+96 LELMQLMEQGDQVV
-110 KSPWS
+110 KSPWM

-459 IEKSNQTADG
+459 IEKSNQTADR

-889 GQDSITLYAK
+889 GQDSISLYAK

-1331 FKLKNFAAANKFL
+1331 FKLKNFAATNKFL

-1399 NTKTIANDDSI
+1399 NTNTKTIANDDSI

-1427 ASTNKKITGVYSEK
+1427 TSTNKKITGVYSEK

-1499 NLGEIEIG
+1499 NLGEITIG

-1653 AGSKITVG
+1653 AGSKIAVG

-1687 KLSIG
+1687 KLNIG

-1723 SVFMYSADKTGN
+1723 SVYMYSADKTGN
-1735 ITNYTNLRST
+1735 ITNHTNLRST

-1839 YGTIK
+1839 YGIIK

-2112 LAKIP
+2112 LAKVP

-2164 GKNEEILFFQA
+2164 GNNEEILFFQA

-2207 EWRTA
+2207 EWKTA

-2250 NEDIKLGRGTGWYTG
+2250 NEDIKLGRGIGWYTG

-2273 KDIGRSKEEML
+2273 KDIGRSKEHML

-2409 VLRTTLGVAYENELG
+2409 ALRTTLGVAYENELG

>member
-38 VSAFSEEVVAQ
+38 VSVFSEEVVAQ
-49 EAVAQ
+49 EAVVQ

-79 KIDAARSENEKG
+79 KIDAARAENEKG
-91 LAGLK
+91 LAGLR

-135 GDKAQKYPFEG
+135 GDKAEKYPFEG

-250 MPPTINIPKFNPVAP
+250 QLPQITIEKFNPVAP
-265 DPINVAL
+265 GVITVNL

-287 YMTPNCGDG
+287 AMCSGTGT
-296 INGGGLGGTYGGTP
+296 NGGPYSP
-310 KSFNHNSNQDIT
+310 KIGEPTSFTNNSINQNLNLSANAINNP
-322 ASDLV
+322 SL
-327 GGPAVRYAWTNFS
+327 RYSWTHMGSTLF
-340 GATFNGALLKV
+340 KV
-351 YFDYGYMTAG
+351 YFDY
-361 SGGGTATVNAD
+361 SNGGVGTGGVATFAENV
-372 LTIDSIRGPITPAN
+372 TIDSINPLNLAQR
-386 NSAVNGA
+386 SAEGDLTNKTGRY
-393 YNTGIFLTG
+393 YNAQNFLVG
-402 GSRVATLDNAL
+402 GSRIATMDNITNGHL
-413 NARILN
+413 ESTGT
-419 NKKINLMGP
+419 INLVGP
-428 LVVGYEVQ
+428 LVVGYEIQ
-436 SDTAYSPENGTR
+436 TDTNQHTNANPQGIREVKNSGTI
-448 TLENAGTLTDE
+448 TDKAE
-459 IEKSNQTADG
+459 EGYRNQADNYLG
-469 RLNGLLKVQQ
+469 GLKVGI
-479 LKADGSGLYMSGVNG
+479 AGSKTDVSNEETLHLSTGLGGGSIKIKR
-494 NTSGQ
+494 TE
-499 DSTTL
+499 
-504 TLPPFTHQGTLT
+504 
-516 ISRDPDIVNSDG
+516 DIVDANG
-528 TYKKEG
+528 HIITPG
-534 GYTGYKIGL
+534 GYVGYKIGL
-543 ILTYENA
+543 ILTEEDNDTHSTSDYRLINSS
-550 DVRTGSSYILK
+550 TGNINFKGKS
-561 NRGTIDFQGRNSIGI
+561 SIGI
-576 QIYSPGNDG
+576 QIYAPGSPETHITVQNNGNI
-585 TNENSPIVNVEN
+585 N
-597 SNDGKITMGGINS
+597 MGGIES
-610 YGLKLSSRVRDTSKF
+610 YGLKLSSRVSQNNMTF
-625 ENQGTINITGDN
+625 ENNGTINISGA
-637 TGSYA
+637 G
-642 FNNATP
+642 
-648 NVRTGIYD
+648 
-656 GDGDGNKDN
+656 GN
-665 SSLSSGIAVIED
+665 SLSSGIAVLED
-677 TTLSGASSIRAYQ
+677 GTLKDGKSIRAYDGKVQ
-690 GMVYNRGTINVS
+690 NKGTINVS
-702 GGQGNTG
+702 GGEGNTG
-709 MFLKI
+709 MVLITKANDDI
-714 RDLDEIISS
+714 T
-723 PNANINVTGV
+723 NAANKNITVTGA

-743 IVQTNNTNGGSPKA
+743 TVDTDDKSAARISPTA
-757 INGGDI
+757 INNGNISI
-763 TITNGDQNI
+763 TDGEQNI

-780 VVGGNTI
+780 GT
-787 KAIATNNGAIKFAGK
+787 ATVAGETVMQHRAVAHNKSNILFNNVSK
-802 ASKAIGMFSQE
+802 KAIGMFASK
-813 GGEILN
+813 GGEL
-819 AINGKITG
+819 IN
-827 PTAGGLEG
+827 EG
-835 TLGMVIQPKINN
+835 IIKGNSTSLQETIGMVIQPKDGTKI
-847 KVSSGINNGE
+847 SSATNSGTIE
-857 IDLAGKKVTGVYN
+857 LKGKKVVGVYN
-870 QGTFTMEN
+870 QGKFNM
-878 GATGVAKVTTS
+878 TGGSILTS
-889 GQDSITLYAK
+889 GEKSISMYANNSSEYTKISKGSITAQ
-899 GNTTTTNINSG
+899 G
-910 KLIGKNGALTLF
+910 GALGLF
-922 ADGNATVN
+922 ADNTTME
-930 LGNATSAPE
+930 LGAS
-939 LESYGSGSLLFYNY
+939 SGTDSPTLKADGTGTLLFYNY
-953 TKSGSG
+953 TNTNPSGK
-959 SSATY
+959 
-964 TANGIFKLNNA
+964 FKLNQ
-975 NVKATLNNGA
+975 NVSADIVNGA
-985 TAFYFKD
+985 TAFYYKDSATSALVSQRLNDMFAD
-992 TTPAAAGVSGSTADK
+992 TTGSVAGK
-1007 LNAMFAGSG
+1007 
-1016 SNKLKLKLTDKDS
+1016 KLKVKLDDKS
-1029 TLFVLDNATPNTNE
+1029 TLFVLENTVPSTTTINLSSADPTN
-1043 IKISEVGANASS
+1043 INDFLGNRVTIDAGSGA
-1055 VLGSFVEIDS
+1055 F
-1065 ASSQNYK
+1065 K
-1072 AYKATKAT
+1072 AYKVTKGR
-1080 LSIDEDINLDNHSG
+1080 LSVDKDVNLDNHTG
-1094 SSISKYYRVDFLN
+1094 TSISEYYRVDFLN
-1107 SAVTVKTGKKMYGTD
+1107 SAVKVEAGKKMYGTD
-1122 ATEIKQV
+1122 AGKLKQV
-1129 IAQANYEG
+1129 IAQANYDG
-1137 APNYNHVKV
+1137 ATGTSNIDVV
-1146 INDGTIDFSKKGGTA
+1146 NDGTIDYSKKGATA
-1161 IVVDYAQATNNGL
+1161 IVVDYGQATNNGL

-1214 IWGTNKIATSIS
+1214 IWGTNKISSSIS

-1312 TSDVTVSGG
+1312 TSNITVSGG
-1321 THTIGKESVG
+1321 THTVGKESVG

-1427 ASTNKKITGVYSEK
+1427 TSTNKKITGVYSEK

-1653 AGSKITVG
+1653 SGSKITVG

-1687 KLSIG
+1687 KLNIG

-1735 ITNYTNLRST
+1735 ITNHTNLRST

-1759 NYGNIDFSQGVGN
+1759 NYGNIDFSQGIGN

-1891 NGVITTVGSGNV
+1891 NGVITTVGTGNV

-2142 QRYGVEGIGTKEN
+2142 QRYGVEELGTREN
-2155 QVFQKLNGI
+2155 QLFQKLNSI
-2164 GKNEEILFFQA
+2164 GNNEEVLFYQA

-2186 VQQRVQATGIILD
+2186 TQQRVEATGNILD
-2199 KEFNYLRD
+2199 KEFNYLRN
-2207 EWRTA
+2207 EWSNP

-2220 TFGTNGEYKT
+2220 TFGTRGEYKT
-2230 DTAGVIDYKNNAYGV
+2230 NTEGVIDYKNNAYGV

-2250 NEDIKLGRGTGWYTG
+2250 DETVRLGESAGWYTG

-2273 KDIGRSKEEML
+2273 KDNGNSKEEQL
-2284 QAKVGLLK
+2284 QAKLGVFK
-2292 SVPFDDNNSLN
+2292 SVPFDENNSLN
-2303 WTISGDI
+2303 WTISGDV
-2310 FVGRNRMHRKFLVVD
+2310 FAGYNKMNRKFLVVD
-2325 EIFNAKSKYYTY
+2325 EVFNAKGKYHTY
-2337 GIGVRNEIGKEFR
+2337 GVGLKNEISKEFR
-2350 LSEGFTL
+2350 LSEDFTL
-2357 RPYAALKLEYGRV
+2357 KPYAALDLEYGRI
-2370 SKIREKS
+2370 SKIKEKS
-2377 GEIKLEVK
+2377 GEMRLEVK
-2385 QNQYF
+2385 SNDYF
-2390 SVRPEIGAELGFK
+2390 SVKPELGTELAYK
-2403 HYFGMK
+2403 HHFGNNSVK
-2409 VLRTTLGVAYENELG
+2409 VAIGVAYENELG
-2424 RVANG
+2424 KVANG
-2429 KNKARVVD
+2429 KNQAKVSGTKAD
-2437 TTADWF
+2437 YF

-2451 RKGNVKVD
+2451 RKGNVKTD
-2459 LNVGV
+2459 LNIGW
-2464 DNTRVGVTANV
+2464 DNQKVGVTASV

-2486 GLGLR
+2486 GVGLR

>member
-49 EAVAQ
+49 ETVAQ
-54 QEVMTTEQIAS
+54 EEVMTTEQIAT

-79 KIDAARSENEKG
+79 KIDAARAENEKG
-91 LAGLK
+91 LAGLR

-110 KSPWS
+110 KSPWM

-146 VFTRSNDLFLRSVSP
+146 VFSRSNDLFLRSVSP

-250 MPPTINIPKFNPVAP
+250 QLPQITIEKFDPVAP
-265 DPINVAL
+265 EVITVNL
-272 PTPPTFNIKLGSFCN
+272 PTPPTFNIKLGSYCN
-287 YMTPNCGDG
+287 DMVGCGDG
-296 INGGGLGGTYGGTP
+296 VHGGAYVPNIGTPNSPKNSNHNQNITIANVNEPSLRHSWKGTGNVLLKSFFDYTYGVDG
-310 KSFNHNSNQDIT
+310 
-322 ASDLV
+322 A
-327 GGPAVRYAWTNFS
+327 GAV
-340 GATFNGALLKV
+340 ATLNE
-351 YFDYGYMTAG
+351 
-361 SGGGTATVNAD
+361 D
-372 LTIDSIRGPITPAN
+372 LTIDSINPLSEPQKQAERTAIATPSGEAN
-386 NSAVNGA
+386 RTYNG
-393 YNTGIFLTG
+393 YDFLLG
-402 GSRVATLDNAL
+402 GSRIATVDNVTNGRL
-413 NARILN
+413 KNAA
-419 NKKINLMGP
+419 KINLAGP
-428 LVVGYEVQ
+428 LVVGFEVQ
-436 SDTAYSPENGTR
+436 TDNIGSKVREVV
-448 TLENAGTLTDE
+448 NAGTITDE
-459 IEKSNQTADG
+459 VEEGYRTADG
-469 RLNGLLKVQQ
+469 LGGLNVGKTGGQTVASNSTILRLSELK
-479 LKADGSGLYMSGVNG
+479 GSLTNQDITVSRTPDVVDTKG
-494 NTSGQ
+494 NVIT
-499 DSTTL
+499 
-504 TLPPFTHQGTLT
+504 P
-516 ISRDPDIVNSDG
+516 
-528 TYKKEG
+528 G

-543 ILTYENA
+543 ILTTEEN
-550 DVRTGSSYILK
+550 DTRTDSDYRLI
-561 NRGTIDFQGRNSIGI
+561 NEGTIKFKGKSSIGI
-576 QIYSPGNDG
+576 QIYAPNSISQITVQNNG
-585 TNENSPIVNVEN
+585 TIN
-597 SNDGKITMGGINS
+597 MGGIES
-610 YGLKLSSRVRDTSKF
+610 YGLKLSSRVSQNNMTF
-625 ENQGTINITGDN
+625 ENNNTINISGA
-637 TGSYA
+637 G
-642 FNNATP
+642 
-648 NVRTGIYD
+648 
-656 GDGDGNKDN
+656 GN
-665 SSLSSGIAVIED
+665 SLSSGIAILED
-677 TTLSGASSIRAYQ
+677 EKLTDAASIRAYTGKVQ
-690 GMVYNRGTINVS
+690 NKGTINVS

-709 MFLKI
+709 MVLINKANDDI
-714 RDLDEIISS
+714 T
-723 PNANINVTGV
+723 NASGKDITITGA

-743 IVQTNNTNGGSPKA
+743 KYDTDDKAAARILPTA
-757 INGGDI
+757 INRGNISI
-763 TITNGDQNI
+763 TDGEQNI

-780 VVGGNTI
+780 DTTVLASGETVMKNRAVAKNET
-787 KAIATNNGAIKFAGK
+787 GASILFKNISK
-802 ASKAIGMFSQE
+802 KAIGMFAE
-813 GGEILN
+813 KGGEIIN
-819 AINGKITG
+819 IGAIKGNS
-827 PTAGGLEG
+827 ASLEE
-835 TLGMVIQPKINN
+835 TIGMVIQPKDGTKIANGTN
-847 KVSSGINNGE
+847 SGTIE
-857 IDLAGKKVTGVYN
+857 LKGKKVVGVYN
-870 QGTFTMEN
+870 QGKFDM
-878 GATGVAKVTTS
+878 TGGSVLTS
-889 GQDSITLYAK
+889 GEKSISMYANNKSDYTKISKGSITAE
-899 GNTTTTNINSG
+899 G
-910 KLIGKNGALTLF
+910 GALGLF
-922 ADGNATVN
+922 ADNTTME
-930 LGNATSAPE
+930 LGASTGTDAPT
-939 LESYGSGSLLFYNY
+939 LKANGLGTLLFYNY
-953 TKSGSG
+953 TSTNPSGK
-959 SSATY
+959 
-964 TANGIFKLNNA
+964 FKLNQDISA
-975 NVKATLNNGA
+975 DIVNGA
-985 TAFYFKD
+985 TAFYYKD
-992 TTPAAAGVSGSTADK
+992 SATSALISQR
-1007 LNAMFAGSG
+1007 LNEMFADTGANSSVAG
-1016 SNKLKLKLTDKDS
+1016 KKVKVKLDEKS
-1029 TLFVLDNATPNTNE
+1029 TLFVLENTVPSTTTINL
-1043 IKISEVGANASS
+1043 SS
-1055 VLGSFVEIDS
+1055 ADPTNINTFLGNRVTIDS
-1065 ASSQNYK
+1065 GSGAFK
-1072 AYKATKAT
+1072 AYKVTKGR
-1080 LSIDEDINLDNHSG
+1080 LSVDKDVNLDNHTGASV
-1094 SSISKYYRVDFLN
+1094 SEYYRVDFLN
-1107 SAVTVKTGKKMYGTD
+1107 SAVKVEAGKKMYGTD
-1122 ATEIKQV
+1122 AGKLKQV
-1129 IAQANYEG
+1129 IAQANYDG
-1137 APNYNHVKV
+1137 ATGTSNIDVV
-1146 INDGTIDFSKKGGTA
+1146 NDGTIDYSKKGATA
-1161 IVVDYAQATNNGL
+1161 IVVDYGQATNNGL

-1214 IWGTNKIATSIS
+1214 IWGTNKISSSIS

-1312 TSDVTVSGG
+1312 TSNVTVSGG
-1321 THTIGKESVG
+1321 THTVGKESVG

-1360 LLDGSNFTSNT
+1360 LLDGSNFTSNI
-1371 NFKDNLALA
+1371 NFKDNLALTSA
-1380 STKAYT
+1380 KAYT

-1427 ASTNKKITGVYSEK
+1427 TSTNKKITGVYSEK

-1472 GKITVGKDGSGIYV
+1472 GKITVGKDGSGMYV

-1499 NLGEIEIG
+1499 NLGEITIG

-1520 TNGATGKITSSG
+1520 TNGTTGKITSSG

-1600 GTNSTVESSGKII
+1600 GTNSTVESSGKIT

-1735 ITNYTNLRST
+1735 ITNHTNLRST

-1759 NYGNIDFSQGVGN
+1759 NYGNIDFSQGIGN

-2164 GKNEEILFFQA
+2164 GNNEEILFFQA

-2250 NEDIKLGRGTGWYTG
+2250 NEDIKLGRGIGWYTG

-2273 KDIGRSKEEML
+2273 KDIGRSKEHML

-2409 VLRTTLGVAYENELG
+2409 ALRTTLGVAYENELG

>member
-1 MGNNNLYKVENTLRS
+1 MGNNNLYAIENTLRS
-16 IAKRYKSVK
+16 MAKRYKSVK

-49 EAVAQ
+49 EAV
-54 QEVMTTEQIAS
+54 MTTEQIAS

-73 VGSLQS
+73 VGNLQS
-79 KIDAARSENEKG
+79 KIDAARAENEKG
-91 LAGLK
+91 LSGLR
-96 LELIQLMEQGDQVV
+96 LELTQLMEQGDQVV
-110 KSPWS
+110 KSPWM

-135 GDKAQKYPFEG
+135 GDKAEKYPFEG
-146 VFTRSNDLFLRSVSP
+146 VFTRSNDLFLRNVSP
-161 DSELYEQYIA
+161 DSPLYEQYIA
-171 TVADNAVHSATTSTI
+171 TATDNALHSATTSTI

-235 NAVTPLSTPQPPGAP
+235 NAVTPLSTPEPPGAP
-250 MPPTINIPKFNPVAP
+250 QLPQITIEKFDPVAP
-265 DPINVAL
+265 GVITVNL
-272 PTPPTFNIKLGSFCN
+272 PKPPTFNIKLGSYCN
-287 YMTPNCGDG
+287 GMQGCGVGTD
-296 INGGGLGGTYGGTP
+296 GGGYNTHYQSFA
-310 KSFNHNSNQDIT
+310 KSYSSDTTISNLTDGSPSLRHSWDST
-322 ASDLV
+322 GNV
-327 GGPAVRYAWTNFS
+327 
-340 GATFNGALLKV
+340 LLKS
-351 YFDYGYMTAG
+351 YFDYV
-361 SGGGTATVNAD
+361 SGGITAKLTQNLTV
-372 LTIDSIRGPITPAN
+372 DSINPLTAAERASETA
-386 NSAVNGA
+386 ATRA
-393 YNTGIFLTG
+393 YNSGNFLLG
-402 GSRVATLDNAL
+402 GSRIATMDNVGNGSKL
-413 NARILN
+413 ENAAI
-419 NKKINLMGP
+419 INLAGP
-428 LVVGYEVQ
+428 LVVGFEMQ
-436 SDTAYSPENGTR
+436 SDTNGNGR
-448 TLENAGTLTDE
+448 REISNSGTITDKAE
-459 IEKSNQTADG
+459 EGYRGADG
-469 RLNGLLKVQQ
+469 LGGLHVGKTGGQTVASNSATLALSSLTGSLTNTDITVERTPDVVA
-479 LKADGSGLYMSGVNG
+479 ADGTV
-494 NTSGQ
+494 
-499 DSTTL
+499 TT
-504 TLPPFTHQGTLT
+504 P
-516 ISRDPDIVNSDG
+516 
-528 TYKKEG
+528 G
-534 GYTGYKIGL
+534 GYVGYKVGM
-543 ILTYENA
+543 ILTYENDDTRA
-550 DVRTGSSYILK
+550 NSDYRLINNGT
-561 NRGTIDFQGRNSIGI
+561 GTINFTGKSSIGI
-576 QIYSPGNDG
+576 QVYAPGSNSTRVTVKNDG
-585 TNENSPIVNVEN
+585 N
-597 SNDGKITMGGINS
+597 ITMGGKES
-610 YGLKLSSRVRDTSKF
+610 YGLKLSSRVSDQNMTF
-625 ENQGTINITGDN
+625 ENNGTINISGA
-637 TGSYA
+637 G
-642 FNNATP
+642 
-648 NVRTGIYD
+648 
-656 GDGDGNKDN
+656 GN
-665 SSLSSGIAVIED
+665 SLSSGIAVLED
-677 TTLSGASSIRAYQ
+677 GTLKDGKSIRAYTGKVQ
-690 GMVYNRGTINVS
+690 NKGTINVS
-702 GGQGNTG
+702 GGEGNTG
-709 MFLKI
+709 IVLINKANDDI
-714 RDLDEIISS
+714 T
-723 PNANINVTGV
+723 NASGKDITVTGN

-743 IVQTNNTNGGSPKA
+743 KYDTDDKAAARILPTA
-757 INGGDI
+757 INKGNI
-763 TITNGDQNI
+763 TITNGEQNI
-772 GMVANNSE
+772 GMVANDSE
-780 VVGGNTI
+780 DTTTV
-787 KAIATNNGAIKFAGK
+787 NGETVMKNRAVAKNETG
-802 ASKAIGMFSQE
+802 ASILFNGISKKAIGMFAE
-813 GGEILN
+813 KGGEI
-819 AINGKITG
+819 INTG
-827 PTAGGLEG
+827 TIKGNSTTLEE
-835 TLGMVIQPKINN
+835 TIGMVIQPKNGTKIANGTN
-847 KVSSGINNGE
+847 SGTIE
-857 IDLAGKKVTGVYN
+857 LKGKKVVGVYN
-870 QGTFTMEN
+870 QGKFDM
-878 GATGVAKVTTS
+878 TGGSILTS
-889 GQDSITLYAK
+889 GEKSISMYANNSSEYTKISKGSITAE
-899 GNTTTTNINSG
+899 G
-910 KLIGKNGALTLF
+910 GALGLF
-922 ADGNATVN
+922 ADNTTME
-930 LGNATSAPE
+930 LGASTGTDSPTLKADG
-939 LESYGSGSLLFYNY
+939 LGTLLFYNY
-953 TKSGSG
+953 TNNNASGK
-959 SSATY
+959 
-964 TANGIFKLNNA
+964 FKLNQDISA
-975 NVKATLNNGA
+975 DIVNGA
-985 TAFYFKD
+985 TAFYYKD
-992 TTPAAAGVSGSTADK
+992 SATSALISQR
-1007 LNAMFAGSG
+1007 LNEMFADTGANSSVAG
-1016 SNKLKLKLTDKDS
+1016 KKVKVKLDEKS
-1029 TLFVLDNATPNTNE
+1029 TLFVLENTVPSTTTINL
-1043 IKISEVGANASS
+1043 SS
-1055 VLGSFVEIDS
+1055 ADPTNINTFLGNRVTIDS
-1065 ASSQNYK
+1065 GSGAFK
-1072 AYKATKAT
+1072 AYKVTKGR
-1080 LSIDEDINLDNHSG
+1080 LSVDKDVNLDNHTGASV
-1094 SSISKYYRVDFLN
+1094 SEYYRVDFLN
-1107 SAVTVKTGKKMYGTD
+1107 SAVKVEAGKKMYGTD
-1122 ATEIKQV
+1122 AGKLKQV
-1129 IAQANYEG
+1129 IAQANYDG
-1137 APNYNHVKV
+1137 ATGTSNIDV
-1146 INDGTIDFSKKGGTA
+1146 INDGTIDYSKKGATA
-1161 IVVDYAQATNNGL
+1161 IVVDYGQATNNGL

-1214 IWGTNKIATSIS
+1214 IWGTNKIASSVS

-1236 NGKITGLSG
+1236 NGKITGIAG
-1245 KKGVFGIYAVNDI
+1245 KKAVFGIYAVNDI
-1258 ATYAG
+1258 AAYPT

-1274 NINLSQNEDSIGIYM
+1274 SIDLSQNEDSIGIYM
-1289 ANGTLTSSGNI
+1289 AKGTLTSSGNI

-1312 TSDVTVSGG
+1312 ASNVTVSGG

-1331 FKLKNFAAANKFL
+1331 FKLTNFAATDKFL
-1344 GNSGNISITDE
+1344 GNSGNISMTDE

-1360 LLDGSNFTSNT
+1360 LLSGSNFTSNA
-1371 NFKDNLALA
+1371 NFKDDLTLA

-1410 FINTNN
+1410 FINTNASN
-1416 STVNLLTGTTV
+1416 VNLLTGTTV
-1427 ASTNKKITGVYSEK
+1427 TSTNKKVTGVYSEK

-1463 SGSVVNQAT
+1463 SGSVANQAG

-1486 MATGIPPVPAVGT
+1486 MAIGTPPVPGVGT
-1499 NLGEIEIG
+1499 NLGEITIG
-1507 QGSVGMRAENSTI
+1507 EGSVGMRAENSTI
-1520 TNGATGKITSSG
+1520 TNGVGAKITSSG

-1569 TANHKVINTGN
+1569 TASHKVINTGD

-1592 SVGIFSAN
+1592 SVGIYSAN

-1613 AGIKSTAIYAGN
+1613 AGIKSTGIYAGN
-1625 INLTGNSETTA
+1625 VNLTGNSETTA
-1636 GAGGIAL
+1636 GDAGIAV
-1643 YSKEGTVNIS
+1643 YSKEGNVNIS
-1653 AGSKITVG
+1653 SGSKITVG
-1661 ATLGSGKEGAGVYL
+1661 ATLGSGKEAVGVYL
-1675 AGNNQTLNSDTD
+1675 AGSNQTLNSDTD
-1687 KLSIG
+1687 QLTIG

-1709 GVAGTTGVATLSND
+1709 GVSGTTGVVTLSKD
-1723 SVFMYSADKTGN
+1723 SVYMYSADKTGN

-1817 FGEEVPVGS
+1817 FGEEVPAGS

-1857 KGSRIYN
+1857 TGSKIYN
-1864 NGRIELSGAKRNI
+1864 NGRIELSGPKRNI

-1882 NEAEVINDV
+1882 NGAEVIN
-1891 NGVITTVGSGNV
+1891 NGTITTVGTGNV

-1909 MRKGAILDNRG
+1909 MRKGAILTNNG
-1920 TIHIDASK
+1920 TIHIDATK
-1928 GYGLFLAGAIIKNYG
+1928 GYGLFLAGVIVRNYG
-1943 ETRITTDSGATPIKE
+1943 TANITTGSGATPIKE
-1958 ITAADTS
+1958 VTAADTS
-1965 KEMQDIQDGINK
+1965 KEMQDLQDEVNK

-2015 IPTSSIGMYVD
+2015 IPTSSIGMYID

-2040 ALRGL
+2040 ALRNL
-2045 TQSDLI
+2045 TESDLI

-2089 YSSSLTWMASIT
+2089 YSGSLTWMASIT

-2112 LAKIP
+2112 LAKAP
-2117 YTVWAGRMST
+2117 YTVWSGRMST

-2134 YNFLDGLE
+2134 FNFLDGLE
-2142 QRYGVEGIGTKEN
+2142 QRYGVDGIGTREN
-2155 QVFQKLNGI
+2155 QVFQKINGI
-2164 GKNEEILFFQA
+2164 GNNEEILFFQA

-2186 VQQRVQATGIILD
+2186 TQQRVQATGIILD

-2250 NEDIKLGRGTGWYTG
+2250 NEDIKLGRGIGWYTG
-2265 IVHNTFKF
+2265 IVHNTFRF
-2273 KDIGRSKEEML
+2273 KDIGRSKEHML

-2357 RPYAALKLEYGRV
+2357 RPYAALKLEYGRL

-2409 VLRTTLGVAYENELG
+2409 ALRTTLGVAYENELG

-2451 RKGNVKVD
+2451 RRGNVKVD